1 MTVKSTVVL
10 DTHAIMKFFLKEE
23 GYQKIKDYLIEAKNG
38 TRVIFMSL
46 INWGEVFYSIC
57 RKKGESAAHDT
68 LVLMTQMPIQ
78 VIEADKDLVFQAA
91 LFKARYPIAYADCFA
106 AALAKR
112 EGCPVVTGDKEF
124 KSLESEIK
132 IIWL

>member
-1 MTVKSTVVL
+1 MNAKSLVF
-10 DTHAIMKFFLKEE
+10 DSYAIFAFFNKEE
-23 GYQKIKDYLIEAKNG
+23 GSQRVKDYLAQAKENHLQ
-38 TRVIFMSL
+38 ISLSL
-46 INWGEVFYSIC
+46 INWGEVFYNIS
-57 RKKGESAAHDT
+57 RKLGESAGKDT
-68 LVLMTQMPIQ
+68 LVFIKQLPID
-78 VIEADKDLVFQAA
+78 VVDVDRDLVFQAA
-91 LFKARYPIAYADCFA
+91 LLKSKYPISYADCFA